1 MKASKYAANAP
12 LCIQL
17 RVPHCM
23 IEGKCLASGLVRFA
37 DSSQRVNLLLDRSTA
52 LSRTVEVTASSLQA
66 EIFCVQRDLL
76 F

>member
-1 MKASKYAANAP
+1 
-12 LCIQL
+12 
-17 RVPHCM
+17 M